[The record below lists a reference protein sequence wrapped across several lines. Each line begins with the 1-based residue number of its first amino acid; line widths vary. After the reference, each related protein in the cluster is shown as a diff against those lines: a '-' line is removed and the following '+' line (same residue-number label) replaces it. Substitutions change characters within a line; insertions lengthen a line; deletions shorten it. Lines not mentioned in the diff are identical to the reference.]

1 MCGKPLALY
10 DRPANRFVAQFIGMP
25 QMNVIAAAELPEIAK
40 IAGPRLAKGG
50 AVGVRPEHVRIT
62 APGQGLPGGNLRPD
76 MAETIAALQAQDGA
90 YTLETVTPTGLRHY
104 ERITAIRQIVPFEP
118 SLAGLVALGAQPDTR
133 IISFT
138 VTEAGYYLDSDNRLD
153 ARYPDLASD
162 IAGRTCT
169 TIYGALALILAGRM
183 AQGAGPVTLL
193 NCDNLRS
200 NGERFM
206 HGFTDFLGQ
215 RGQTELLAW
224 VQANTSAPND
234 MVDRITPRPLPEVAQ
249 RVKAATGIDDGAPVM
264 AEAFIQW
271 VIEDHFIAG
280 RPAWERVGAQL
291 VDSVL
296 PFEEAKIRILNAS
309 HSCIAWAGTLL
320 GMHYIHEGVVHPAIR
335 TMAHD
340 YVSQDVIPALMAS
353 ADPYPLDLAAYR
365 DQVLERFS
373 NPQLQDTNQR
383 VAADGFAK
391 IPGFLWPTLQDC
403 IARGASPVATARLPA
418 LFFEVLSLW
427 HRGMLPFTYQDQGM
441 DEAAAHALFDATDP
455 FDAFCRDPVLWGPM
469 AGTDALVGA
478 LRTARG
484 DVKTFLAQHSAG

>member
-1 MCGKPLALY
+1 
-10 DRPANRFVAQFIGMP
+10 
-25 QMNVIAAAELPEIAK
+25 
-40 IAGPRLAKGG
+40 
-50 AVGVRPEHVRIT
+50 
-62 APGQGLPGGNLRPD
+62 
-76 MAETIAALQAQDGA
+76 
-90 YTLETVTPTGLRHY
+90 
-104 ERITAIRQIVPFEP
+104 
-118 SLAGLVALGAQPDTR
+118 
-133 IISFT
+133 
-138 VTEAGYYLDSDNRLD
+138 
-153 ARYPDLASD
+153 
-162 IAGRTCT
+162 
-169 TIYGALALILAGRM
+169 
-183 AQGAGPVTLL
+183 
-193 NCDNLRS
+193 
-200 NGERFM
+200 
-206 HGFTDFLGQ
+206 
-215 RGQTELLAW
+215 
-224 VQANTSAPND
+224 
-234 MVDRITPRPLPEVAQ
+234 
-249 RVKAATGIDDGAPVM
+249 
-264 AEAFIQW
+264 
-271 VIEDHFIAG
+271 
-280 RPAWERVGAQL
+280 
-291 VDSVL
+291 
-296 PFEEAKIRILNAS
+296 
-309 HSCIAWAGTLL
+309 
-320 GMHYIHEGVVHPAIR
+320 MHYIHEGVVHPAIR

>member
-1 MCGKPLALY
+1 MTNQPLRILHLGLGSFHRAHQAVYLHRLIEAEAL
-10 DRPANRFVAQFIGMP
+10 VG
-25 QMNVIAAAELPEIAK
+25 E
-40 IAGPRLAKGG
+40 GPSWILA
-50 AVGVRPEHVRIT
+50 
-62 APGQGLPGGNLRPD
+62 GGNLRPD
-76 MAETIAALQAQDGA
+76 MAETIAALQAQGGA
-90 YTLETVTPTGLRHY
+90 YTLETVTPTGQRHY
-104 ERITAIRQIVPFEP
+104 ERIGAIRQIVPFEP
-118 SLAGLVALGAQPDTR
+118 GLAGLVELGAMPDTR

-153 ARYPDLASD
+153 TRYPDLASE
-162 IAGRTCT
+162 IAGSICS
-169 TIYGALALILAGRM
+169 TIYGALARILAERM
-183 AQGAGPVTLL
+183 ARDAGPVTLL

-206 HGFTDFLGQ
+206 HGFIDFLGL
-215 RGQTELLAW
+215 RGQKELLAW

-249 RVKAATGIDDGAPVM
+249 RVKAATGMDDGAPVM

-271 VIEDHFIAG
+271 VIEDHFIHG
-280 RPAWERVGAQL
+280 RPAWERVGAQM

-320 GMHYIHEGVVHPAIR
+320 GMRYIHEGVANPAIR
-335 TMAHD
+335 ALAHD

-383 VAADGFAK
+383 VAADGYAK

-403 IARGASPVATARLPA
+403 IARGATPVATARLPA

-427 HRGMLPFTYQDQGM
+427 HRGVLPFAYQDQVM

-455 FDAFCRDPVLWGPM
+455 FDAFCRDAALWGPM
-469 AGTDALVGA
+469 AGSAVLSTA
-478 LRTARG
+478 LRAARA
-484 DVKTFLAQHSAG
+484 DVKTFLAEHSGH